1 MTGRRRG
8 RCEELQQVTFQ
19 RVAGYSTL
27 LAVLCNVLGV
37 SVLIGNALSAG
48 VEVSLIAGEPSAEV
62 HRAVNAIQP
71 GPYAAV
77 WLGVASW
84 LFTLILPLGLYAAL
98 RPARPSVAVGVA
110 MFYASLVALVPHF
123 GLDAIGWTS
132 LPERSAASGPAA
144 QESLISIQ
152 LVMRDASI
160 LFERVSGLARGIA
173 MFCFAVAF
181 ARVIGFRK
189 LITWMAAIGA
199 MELLFRI
206 LMILFDW
213 ELVAWVD
220 AFYVI
225 WMVAMGSGLAFSAFG
240 TAAGVEP

>member
-1 MTGRRRG
+1 MTIR
-8 RCEELQQVTFQ
+8 

-27 LAVLCNVLGV
+27 LAALCNVLGV
-37 SVLIGNALSAG
+37 SVLIGSALSAG
-48 VEVSLIAGEPSAEV
+48 VDVSLIAGEPTAEA
-62 HRAVNAIQP
+62 HRAVTAIQP

-84 LFTLILPLGLYAAL
+84 LFTLMLPLGLYAAL
-98 RPARPSVAVGVA
+98 RPTRPSLVGGVA
-110 MFYASLVALVPHF
+110 MFCASLVALVPHF

-132 LPERSAASGPAA
+132 LPERSTASGPAA
-144 QESLISIQ
+144 QESLISVQ

-189 LITWMAAIGA
+189 LITWMAATGA
-199 MELLFRI
+199 MELLLRI
-206 LMILFDW
+206 PMIVFDW
-213 ELVAWVD
+213 RLVAWVD

-225 WMVAMGSGLAFSAFG
+225 WMVAMGCWLAFSAFG
-240 TAAGVEP
+240 EHEVRGDARQ

>member
-1 MTGRRRG
+1 M
-8 RCEELQQVTFQ
+8 
-19 RVAGYSTL
+19 
-27 LAVLCNVLGV
+27 LGV
-37 SVLIGNALSAG
+37 SVLVGSALSAG
-48 VEVSLIAGEPSAEV
+48 VDVSLIAGEPTADA

-84 LFTLILPLGLYAAL
+84 LFTLMLPLGLYAAL
-98 RPARPSVAVGVA
+98 QPARPSLVVGVA
-110 MFYASLVALVPHF
+110 IFYASLVALVPHF

-132 LPERSAASGPAA
+132 LPERSVASSPAA
-144 QESLISIQ
+144 QESLVGIQ

-173 MFCFAVAF
+173 MFGFALAF

-189 LITWMAAIGA
+189 PITWMAVVGVI
-199 MELLFRI
+199 ELLVRI
-206 LMILFDW
+206 PMIVFDW
-213 ELVAWVD
+213 ELMAWVD

-225 WMVAMGSGLAFSAFG
+225 WMVAMGSWLAFSAFG
-240 TAAGVEP
+240 APAVHGDARQ